1 MERDRARPSAET
13 VAADVQ
19 DRTCSR
25 SKLAPDQ
32 VGDLYVSR
40 VRRDLPKCWWLPL
53 PFRPTSGP
61 DVRVG
66 SVCARQALVQSRQ
79 NRLLGFLIWSDAA
92 VFPFRVLSLV
102 AVSAARSS
110 SP

>member
-1 MERDRARPSAET
+1 MEVHRLNNRR
-13 VAADVQ
+13 
-19 DRTCSR
+19 SR
-25 SKLAPDQ
+25 GRRKLRYPREDEAGLA
-32 VGDLYVSR
+32 VGDGASLANRQELSPQLLDRMCGLGV
-40 VRRDLPKCWWLPL
+40 
-53 PFRPTSGP
+53 F
-61 DVRVG
+61 
-66 SVCARQALVQSRQ
+66 ARQAVVQSRQ